1 MRFDSNQAWK
11 DAAQAVSA
19 NRDVLLALAG
29 VFLVVPSFALVLL
42 MPPPEPADG
51 TDPKAMFAML
61 GQYYSEAW
69 PALLGMGLLS
79 MLGTLTMLA
88 LFTDRSRPTVGEA
101 IKLGLGGMLTVIGA
115 QLIVGLAAAVATAL
129 VMGAGAASG
138 APVIG
143 LVLGLLLATGLIYT
157 MIRIS
162 LVSPV
167 VMVEGQRNPVAA
179 LSRSWD
185 LTGGNV
191 LYLLAFYLLLLV
203 AFVVVYLLLSGG
215 IGMLVALV
223 TSGGVTAAINN
234 LVAACLQAVIS
245 VYFVAVSAAC
255 HRQLAGPSAAAV
267 AGKFE

>member
-1 MRFDSNQAWK
+1 MTFDSNQAWK
-11 DAAQAVSA
+11 DAAQSVSA

-42 MPPPEPADG
+42 MPPPEPAAG
-51 TDPKAMFAML
+51 ADPKTMFALL
-61 GQYYSEAW
+61 GQYYSKAW

-79 MLGTLTMLA
+79 MLGTLTMLS

-101 IKLGLGGMLTVIGA
+101 IKLGLGGMLTVIGT
-115 QLIVGLAAAVATAL
+115 QLIAGLAAAIATAL
-129 VMGAGAASG
+129 VMGAAAGSG
-138 APVIG
+138 SPV
-143 LVLGLLLATGLIYT
+143 LAVVLGLLTTAGFVYA

-179 LSRSWD
+179 LKRSWE

-203 AFVVVYLLLSGG
+203 AFLVVYLLLSGG
-215 IGMLVALV
+215 ISLVVALV

>member
-29 VFLVVPSFALVLL
+29 VFMVVPAFALVLL
-42 MPPPEPADG
+42 MPPPEPVPG
-51 TDPKAMFAML
+51 TDPKAMFAIL
-61 GQYYSEAW
+61 GQYYSKAW

-88 LFTDRSRPTVGEA
+88 LFTDRSRPTVGDA
-101 IKLGLGGMLTVIGA
+101 IKLGLGGMLTVIGT
-115 QLIVGLAAAVATAL
+115 QLIAGAAAALATAL
-129 VMGAGAASG
+129 VIGAGAAS
-138 APVIG
+138 A
-143 LVLGLLLATGLIYT
+143 LVGLLLGLMLVVALGYA

-179 LSRSWD
+179 LRRSWD

-215 IGMLVALV
+215 IAMLVALV

-255 HRQLAGPSAAAV
+255 HRQLAGPSTAAM